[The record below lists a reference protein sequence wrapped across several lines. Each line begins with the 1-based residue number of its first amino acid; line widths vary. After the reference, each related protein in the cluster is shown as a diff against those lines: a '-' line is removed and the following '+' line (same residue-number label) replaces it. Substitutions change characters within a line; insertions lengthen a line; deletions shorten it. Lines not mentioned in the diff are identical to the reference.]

1 MARVGTQFWSM
12 FVLVCFLVG
21 SAHAVQYRATCFAR
35 ALYFTQDSGCGDGT
49 CDPFCTGWV
58 KFAPNGNA
66 NWNAGVLS
74 ENSNPRWNI
83 DINYGAVSD
92 WAGTVQWYV
101 KCDDD
106 DPWPNPDDI
115 MGWKTFNPIT
125 LNGNEEQ
132 GSLTTIPWQ
141 GVDLGGT
148 TGGEFNIPA
157 VYVYHRAMCDQYWYG
172 ARCGEYCKV
181 SDPPACTACNPSSG
195 VCTCSVGYTGKDC
208 GTCVAPN
215 YWPVGTPGQAGF
227 QCVHC
232 ASTNLSTVCY
242 TCGTGGVKSCC
253 DGWTGPN
260 CDRSN
265 VCGAFPMP
273 PLNSIAVMN
282 VTSCNCNF
290 TGCMCTYAC
299 KSGFSGGSATTTCLS
314 SGPWS
319 WSSTLTCADRDECA
333 PGGGN
338 QCNQICN
345 NTIGDYTCSCNSGYS
360 INNAGRGPSGC
371 TDLDECS
378 TNNGN
383 CGQNCNNVPGSYHC
397 SCYDGFRLQGD
408 GKSCSEIDECQ
419 EGLDNC
425 DGNATCTN
433 TIGSFE
439 CACFA
444 GFVGNGTVCTDVDEC
459 ATLPCSEFADC
470 ANFPGNFT
478 CTCQIGYAGNGV
490 QCVFGNS
497 AAFAESSRFVLLSD
511 GASSATS
518 PIQLRVEM
526 VPDFDGTLVPF
537 NVSSLDLI
545 LGVDY
550 TVETPSPLV
559 FNLGDTFKS
568 ITIVVIGNDNPEPLR
583 SIFVQ
588 LQDSVSAFNK
598 STIAVDA
605 NDNPNAVVRF
615 AAASRAFR
623 VDITA
628 GTYPLT
634 IERYSYA
641 SLVNAINVTVWC
653 DFPVPQNISIV
664 IPANQA
670 AATKII
676 QLPFSSVPTL
686 DVVHT
691 YTIVSAMVIGS
702 GSAAAIGYY
711 STSRVTVNAHDDPY
725 GVFGFSLTHVSVAES
740 STGFVQLKRLK
751 GTLGTTVVR
760 VRSLTLSSSQ
770 ANGVGIASPS
780 DYAAVSQLVTFSEN
794 DVEAHVS
801 IAVLADGVPE
811 LDEMFGLLLEY
822 VSGPGRVDAT
832 LALALVT
839 IPENDNARGVLSITR
854 VSSCFEESP
863 LVGGVPQPNNTVAI
877 EVIRSGGL
885 YGAVSF
891 TWSMH
896 SGRFKNT
903 TLSADNRASAPG
915 DCTASSSQTVI
926 IAAGVD
932 RAQIQVV
939 LLADS
944 IPELDE
950 YFWVQL
956 DSASYG
962 VTIDPVSNFTD
973 VCIGMNDNPFG
984 SLAFER
990 VNLTLSATGESRL
1003 LVRESDVVTV
1013 AVSRV
1018 GGTFHRVSGVVSI
1031 AHETTSSADFADS
1044 SARTVT
1050 FEPGQ
1055 RTALASW
1062 TISADSTQEP
1072 TELFKLV
1079 LTANGASAGQEAT
1092 VLVGATSLDSTIPC
1106 AIEAQD
1112 GVNGVLSFVQPTV
1125 SVVEDTGKVT
1135 LTVQR
1140 VGGSATEISFQTNA
1154 VPLSASGDDFDA
1166 SNQNNTYTLAVGET
1180 SVSFDIEVSKDSAP
1194 ELDETFTVTLVNVT
1208 GATLSWMSVATVT
1221 ILRNDDVNGVVE
1233 FAPSS
1238 GQNPLVT
1245 TISEDSGF
1253 IRLPLWREIS
1263 QVGSV
1268 TVSFVVTT
1276 DLTSDPAC
1284 ASLSGLGLSSAPAN
1298 LTQHVDAAP
1307 FVVTFGDGQNEAE
1320 LAIPLHDN
1328 SLLDGSRVM
1337 FICLKNLQGG
1347 ARFGASQAMAI
1358 VIQDDE
1364 HDTNESSSAPV
1375 AAAAAGAAAGGIVVL
1390 VAVIVVLV
1398 SRIRRK
1404 RTRVVQ
1410 NGELIASFKPQNAP
1424 TGNHQSMT
1432 RNPIFTPSDP
1442 ETDSPYE
1449 VFISTRRAASPS
1461 EKHAEGQDSPSPTAP
1476 PAFDAMRAAFSST
1489 RGQQEEDV
1497 YDSVY
1502 TSTIDCFQREQ
1513 AFSRDELQL
1522 KSLLGSGNFGEVWL
1536 AHVPSRW
1543 LAKQTRQSRSSN
1555 ATTVAVAVKT
1565 LKADAS
1571 DKSKS
1576 DFAGEAQVM
1585 RRFNHPNI
1593 VSVVEVFVEQEPWML
1608 VLELLP
1614 YGDLHKCIES
1624 CNAGGLTPTVGE
1636 YLHIFSQVASGLSYL
1651 AGLRFV
1657 HRDIAARNC
1666 LVGAGLVVKISDFGL
1681 SRELEEQNYYHMQT
1695 RRALPVRWMAPEF
1708 LLYRKSSPASDVWA
1722 FGVLMWEVLSAC
1734 ILPYEGVDAKGLVLF
1749 LESGQRLSRPP
1760 LCSDELWELVSSCWT
1775 WEVTD
1780 RVDVAQLHVAFAR
1793 MSLDESDSV
1802 RDLGAILARTSSVQP
1817 TSS

>member
-1 MARVGTQFWSM
+1 MA
-12 FVLVCFLVG
+12 
-21 SAHAVQYRATCFAR
+21 AQYRATCTAY
-35 ALYFTQDSGCGDGT
+35 LKGMKVPGGCGSGDGT
-49 CDPFCTGWV
+49 CDTLCSSSAQ
-58 KFAPNGNA
+58 FAGASTVSKSLGEIDDNATPNWNTYYYNNVVVNTFGGQIVWWFDCEDYDPWNA
-66 NWNAGVLS
+66 NDDMGSRTFTVPMNTNA
-74 ENSNPRWNI
+74 
-83 DINYGAVSD
+83 DYGSVSSS
-92 WAGTVQWYV
+92 TWY
-101 KCDDD
+101 
-106 DPWPNPDDI
+106 
-115 MGWKTFNPIT
+115 
-125 LNGNEEQ
+125 
-132 GSLTTIPWQ
+132 
-141 GVDLGGT
+141 DLGGT
-148 TGGEFNIPA
+148 ASGTFPVQNIYVAFRANCDANYYNSTCAEFCQVGN
-157 VYVYHRAMCDQYWYG
+157 
-172 ARCGEYCKV
+172 
-181 SDPPACTACNPSSG
+181 PPACTACNAVSG
-195 VCTCSVGYTGKDC
+195 NCTCSVGYTGKDC
-208 GTCVAPN
+208 ESCVGSN
-215 YWPVGTPGQAGF
+215 YWPVGTSGQTDF
-227 QCVHC
+227 QCVYC
-232 ASTNLSTVCY
+232 ANTSLPTACY

-253 DGWTGPN
+253 GGWTGPN
-260 CDRSN
+260 CDISN

-282 VTSCNCNF
+282 ATSCNCNT

-299 KSGFSGGSATTTCLS
+299 KSGFSGGSATTTCPS
-314 SGPWS
+314 SGPWG
-319 WSSTLTCADRDECA
+319 WSSTLTCTDRDECA

-345 NTIGDYTCSCNSGYS
+345 NTIGDYTCACNSGYS

-439 CACFA
+439 CACYA

-511 GASSATS
+511 G
-518 PIQLRVEM
+518 VEM
-526 VPDFDGTLVPF
+526 LPEFDGILVLF

-550 TVETPSPLV
+550 TVETPSPL
-559 FNLGDTFKS
+559 
-568 ITIVVIGNDNPEPLR
+568 
-583 SIFVQ
+583 
-588 LQDSVSAFNK
+588 DSVSAFNK

-615 AAASRAFR
+615 SAASRAFR

-664 IPANQA
+664 IPANQV
-670 AATKII
+670 AATKVI

-686 DVVHT
+686 DVEHT
-691 YTIVSAMVIGS
+691 YTIVDATVTGS

-725 GVFGFSLTHVSVAES
+725 GVFGFSLTQMSVAES

-760 VRSLTLSSSQ
+760 VRTLTLSSSQ
-770 ANGVGIASPS
+770 TNGVGIASPS

-794 DVEAHVS
+794 DVEAQVS

-854 VSSCFEESP
+854 ASSCFEELP
-863 LVGGVPQPNNTVAI
+863 LVGGVPQLNNTVAI

-885 YGAVSF
+885 YGAISF

-903 TLSADNRASAPG
+903 TLSADNRASAPE
-915 DCTASSSQTVI
+915 DYTASSSQTVT

-932 RAQIQVV
+932 RAQIEVM

-962 VTIDPVSNFTD
+962 VTIDPISNFTD

-990 VNLTLSATGESRL
+990 VSLTPSATGESRL
-1003 LVRESDVVTV
+1003 LVRESDV
-1013 AVSRV
+1013 
-1018 GGTFHRVSGVVSI
+1018 
-1031 AHETTSSADFADS
+1031 
-1044 SARTVT
+1044 SARTIT

-1055 RTALASW
+1055 STALASW
-1062 TISADSTQEP
+1062 TISADSAQEP

-1092 VLVGATSLDSTIPC
+1092 FLVGATSLDSTIPC

-1112 GVNGVLSFVQPTV
+1112 GVTGVLSFVQPTI
-1125 SVVEDTGKVT
+1125 SVVEDAGKVT

-1140 VGGSATEISFQTNA
+1140 VGGSATEVSFQTNA

-1166 SNQNNTYTLAVGET
+1166 SNQNNMHIMAPSQT
-1180 SVSFDIEVSKDSAP
+1180 SVSFDIEVSKDSAS

-1245 TISEDSGF
+1245 TVSEDSGL

-1263 QVGSV
+1263 QVGVV
-1268 TVSFVVTT
+1268 TLSFVVTT
-1276 DLTSDPAC
+1276 DLSSDPVC

-1298 LTQHVDAAP
+1298 LTRDVDAAP
-1307 FVVTFGDGQNEAE
+1307 FVLTFGDGQNEAE
-1320 LAIPLHDN
+1320 LAILLHDN

-1337 FICLKNLQGG
+1337 FICLKDLQGG

-1375 AAAAAGAAAGGIVVL
+1375 AAAAAGAAAGGVVVILIVLL
-1390 VAVIVVLV
+1390 VVGLRRRRGRSNFSGASKGKQLSGASDPTYEAV
-1398 SRIRRK
+1398 SRNQMYDNNLRVPDE
-1404 RTRVVQ
+1404 TYQPVLQTVVQ
-1410 NGELIASFKPQNAP
+1410 E
-1424 TGNHQSMT
+1424 
-1432 RNPIFTPSDP
+1432 D
-1442 ETDSPYE
+1442 PYE
-1449 VFISTRRAASPS
+1449 SLP
-1461 EKHAEGQDSPSPTAP
+1461 QPTAP
-1476 PAFDAMRAAFSST
+1476 DESLFNTVNPACEKVTEDNPDFDAMRASFRPSVPVDNYEDLYIASVTAF
-1489 RGQQEEDV
+1489 QQH
-1497 YDSVY
+1497 
-1502 TSTIDCFQREQ
+1502 QR
-1513 AFSRDELQL
+1513 FSRHELKLSTQ
-1522 KSLLGSGNFGEVWL
+1522 LGSGNFGEVWL

-1543 LAKQTRQSRSSN
+1543 LEKKSRQSLSVS
-1555 ATTVAVAVKT
+1555 ATTVATVAVAVKT
-1565 LKADAS
+1565 LKAGAS

-1576 DFAGEAQVM
+1576 DFASEAQIM
-1585 RRFNHPNI
+1585 RRFNHSSI
-1593 VSVVEVFVEQEPWML
+1593 VSVVEVFVEEEPWML

-1624 CNAGGLTPTVGE
+1624 CHARGLTPTTGE
-1636 YLHIFSQVASGLSYL
+1636 YLHMFSQVASGLSYL

-1666 LVGAGLVVKISDFGL
+1666 LVGADLVVKISDFGL
-1681 SRELEEQNYYHMQT
+1681 SRELEEQNYYRMQT
-1695 RRALPVRWMAPEF
+1695 RGALPVRWMAPEF
-1708 LLYRKSSPASDVWA
+1708 LLFRKSSPASDVWA
-1722 FGVLMWEVLSAC
+1722 FGVLMWEVMSAGV
-1734 ILPYEGVDAKGLVLF
+1734 LPYKGVDSKAIVQF

-1760 LCSDELWELVSSCWT
+1760 LCNDKLWALVSSCWT

-1780 RVDVAQLHVAFAR
+1780 RVDAAQLYAAFTGMAFDNPE
-1793 MSLDESDSV
+1793 LDSV
-1802 RDLGAILARTSSVQP
+1802 RDLGALLAGTSSFI
-1817 TSS
+1817 

>member
-1 MARVGTQFWSM
+1 MATQFWSI

-35 ALYFTQDSGCGDGT
+35 ALYFTQASGCGEPT
-49 CDPFCTGWV
+49 CDPYCTGWV

-66 NWNAGVLS
+66 SWNAGEQES
-74 ENSNPRWNI
+74 HSPRWNI
-83 DINYGAVSD
+83 DINYGIVNN
-92 WAGTVQWYV
+92 WAGTVQWFV
-101 KCDDD
+101 DCEDI
-106 DPWPNPDDI
+106 DPWPNTNDD
-115 MGWKTFNPIT
+115 MGSRTFNPIT

-132 GSLTTIPWQ
+132 GSLTTNPWQ

-148 TGGEFNIPA
+148 IGGVYNIPA

-181 SDPPACTACNPSSG
+181 SDPPACTACNSPSG

-208 GTCVAPN
+208 ESCVGPN

-227 QCVHC
+227 QCVYC
-232 ASTNLSTVCY
+232 KNQNTAFACY
-242 TCGTGGVKSCC
+242 TCGTGGIKSCC

-260 CDRSN
+260 CDIPN
-265 VCGAFPMP
+265 LCGAFPTP

-282 VTSCNCNF
+282 ATSCNCNT

-314 SGPWS
+314 TGPWS
-319 WSSTLTCADRDECA
+319 WSSTLTCTDRDECA

-338 QCNQICN
+338 QCAQICT

-360 INNAGRGPSGC
+360 ISNAGRGPSGC

-439 CACFA
+439 CACYA
-444 GFVGNGTVCTDVDEC
+444 GFVGNSTVCTDVDEC

-526 VPDFDGTLVPF
+526 VPEFDGTLVPF

-568 ITIVVIGNDNPEPLR
+568 ITIVVIGNDDPEPLR
-583 SIFVQ
+583 SLFVQ

-615 AAASRAFR
+615 AEESRAFR

-670 AATKII
+670 TATKVI

-691 YTIVSAMVIGS
+691 YTIVDATVTGS

-725 GVFGFSLTHVSVAES
+725 GVFGFSLTQMSVAES

-794 DVEAHVS
+794 DVEAQVS

-863 LVGGVPQPNNTVAI
+863 LVGGVPQLNNTVAI

-915 DCTASSSQTVI
+915 DYTALSSQTVT

-1031 AHETTSSADFADS
+1031 AHETTNSTDFADS

-1055 RTALASW
+1055 STALASW
-1062 TISADSTQEP
+1062 TISADSGEEP

-1092 VLVGATSLDSTIPC
+1092 FLVGATSLDSTIPC

-1112 GVNGVLSFVQPTV
+1112 GVTGVLSFVQPTI
-1125 SVVEDTGKVT
+1125 SVVEDAGKVT

-1140 VGGSATEISFQTNA
+1140 VGGSATEVSFQTNA

-1166 SNQNNTYTLAVGET
+1166 SNQNNMHIMAPSQT

-1221 ILRNDDVNGVVE
+1221 ILRNDDVNGVIE

-1245 TISEDSGF
+1245 TVSEDSGF
-1253 IRLPLWREIS
+1253 IRLPLWRELS
-1263 QVGSV
+1263 QVGVV
-1268 TVSFVVTT
+1268 TLSFVVTT
-1276 DLTSDPAC
+1276 DLSSDPVC

-1298 LTQHVDAAP
+1298 LTRDVDAAP

-1320 LAIPLHDN
+1320 LAILLHDN

-1337 FICLKNLQGG
+1337 FICLKDLQGG

-1375 AAAAAGAAAGGIVVL
+1375 AAAAAGAAAGGVVVILIVLL
-1390 VAVIVVLV
+1390 VIGLRRRRGRSNFSGASKGKQLSGASDPTYEAV
-1398 SRIRRK
+1398 SRNRMYDNNLRVPDD
-1404 RTRVVQ
+1404 TYQPVQQTVVQ
-1410 NGELIASFKPQNAP
+1410 E
-1424 TGNHQSMT
+1424 
-1432 RNPIFTPSDP
+1432 D
-1442 ETDSPYE
+1442 PYE
-1449 VFISTRRAASPS
+1449 SLP
-1461 EKHAEGQDSPSPTAP
+1461 QPTAP
-1476 PAFDAMRAAFSST
+1476 DESLFNTVNPAYEKVTEDNPDFDAMRASFRPSVPVDNYEDLYIASVTAF
-1489 RGQQEEDV
+1489 QQH
-1497 YDSVY
+1497 
-1502 TSTIDCFQREQ
+1502 QR
-1513 AFSRDELQL
+1513 FSRHELKLSTQ
-1522 KSLLGSGNFGEVWL
+1522 LGSGNFGEVWL

-1543 LAKQTRQSRSSN
+1543 LEKKSRQSLSVS
-1555 ATTVAVAVKT
+1555 ATTVATVAVAVKT
-1565 LKADAS
+1565 LKAGAS

-1576 DFAGEAQVM
+1576 DFASEAQIM
-1585 RRFNHPNI
+1585 RRFNHSSI
-1593 VSVVEVFVEQEPWML
+1593 VSVVEVFVEEEPWML

-1614 YGDLHKCIES
+1614 YGDLRKVIQS
-1624 CNAGGLTPTVGE
+1624 CHARGLTPTAGE
-1636 YLHIFSQVASGLSYL
+1636 YLHMFSQVASGLSYL

-1666 LVGAGLVVKISDFGL
+1666 LVGADLVVKISDFGL
-1681 SRELEEQNYYHMQT
+1681 SRELEEQNYYRMQT
-1695 RRALPVRWMAPEF
+1695 RGALPVRWMAPEF
-1708 LLYRKSSPASDVWA
+1708 LLFRKSSPASDVWA
-1722 FGVLMWEVLSAC
+1722 FGVLMWEVMSAGV
-1734 ILPYEGVDAKGLVLF
+1734 LPYKGVDSKAIVQF

-1760 LCSDELWELVSSCWT
+1760 LCNDKLWALVSSCWS

-1780 RVDVAQLHVAFAR
+1780 RVDAAQLYAAFTR
-1793 MSLDESDSV
+1793 MAFDNPELDSV
-1802 RDLGAILARTSSVQP
+1802 RDLGALLA
-1817 TSS
+1817 